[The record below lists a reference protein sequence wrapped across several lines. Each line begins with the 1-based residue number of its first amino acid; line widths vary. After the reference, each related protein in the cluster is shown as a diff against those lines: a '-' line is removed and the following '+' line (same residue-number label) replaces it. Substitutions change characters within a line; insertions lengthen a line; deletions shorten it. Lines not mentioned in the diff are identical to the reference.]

1 MDKSDGGIKLYRMI
15 LESKVFANEKM
26 LKIWIWCLCK
36 AAHKDHFFPLK
47 TGKGTITIDLLKGQF
62 VFGRFAAAKELKI
75 SGSTVWRILQ
85 KFASDEYKNMI
96 ALKTDNQYTIITI
109 CKWAEYQDGFFKGG
123 QPTDNQRTTNG
134 QPTDTYNNVNNVN
147 KVNNVEAKA
156 TNFQKDEVKELA
168 IEART
173 EKFRGE
179 IFTQENAVK
188 YGKPMLHAFFTY
200 WSEHNR
206 SHTKMLFELKPTWQ
220 LSGRLAT
227 WHSHE
232 TPSKKGGGYKMPPN
246 DRIYIEK

>member
-1 MDKSDGGIKLYRMI
+1 MI

-62 VFGRFAAAKELKI
+62 VFGRFVAAKELKI

-96 ALKTDNQYTIITI
+96 ALKTNNQYTIVTI
-109 CKWAEYQDGFFKGG
+109 CNWAIYQTVDFKNG
-123 QPTDNQRTTNG
+123 QATDNQRTTNE

-147 KVNNVEAKA
+147 KVDNVEAKA
-156 TNFQKDEVKELA
+156 TNFQKDEVKALA
-168 IEART
+168 TIEART

-188 YGKPMLHAFFTY
+188 FGKPMLHAFFTY
-200 WSEHNR
+200 WAEPTR
-206 SHTKMLFELKPTWQ
+206 SNTKMKMELQQTWK

-227 WHSHE
+227 WHSRE
-232 TPSKKGGGYKMPPN
+232 TPSKPQGGGPAYKMPPN
-246 DRIYIEK
+246 NRIYREK